1 MPTVFANK
9 PVIGISGG
17 IGSGKSTIARL
28 FGENGCLVLN
38 ADDHV
43 RELYRDPQI
52 RETLRQW
59 WGDGVFNSLG
69 EVDRRAVARI
79 IFADDAQRKRLET
92 LLHPR
97 VDEVRKT
104 AMRAAAGDAQVLAF
118 VWDIPLLFE
127 VGLHARCDA
136 LVFVD
141 TPIEQRLR
149 RVRETRGWDETE
161 LVRREKLQRPLD
173 NKRRMSNYII
183 QNTADVGFAA
193 AQVRDVLSKILANVP
208 TTPSSAW

>member
-1 MPTVFANK
+1 MAPVFANK

-17 IGSGKSTIARL
+17 IGSGKSLVARL
-28 FGENGCLVLN
+28 FGAHGCLVLN

-43 RELYRDPQI
+43 RDLYREDAGV
-52 RETLRQW
+52 RDALRDW

-79 IFADDAQRKRLET
+79 IFADDAQRLRLES

-97 VDEVRKT
+97 VDGRRK
-104 AMRAAAGDAQVLAF
+104 ALMAAAAADAQVLAY

-127 VGLHARCDA
+127 VGFDARCDA

-141 TPIEQRLR
+141 APREQRLA
-149 RVRETRGWDETE
+149 RVQTTRGWDENE
-161 LVRREKLQRPLD
+161 LVRRE
-173 NKRRMSNYII
+173 
-183 QNTADVGFAA
+183 
-193 AQVRDVLSKILANVP
+193 
-208 TTPSSAW
+208 